1 MTKPISRSVHAMLDY
16 AWSGAISAAPQ
27 VFEFADEPRA
37 RRLCKVMGA
46 LTGAAS
52 SLTRYELG
60 ALKVIPF
67 NTHLALDGLGAVAGL
82 ASPWLLG
89 FAHNKKARNA
99 VLAFFFV
106 EAVVVLLSQPDED

>member
-16 AWSGAISAAPQ
+16 GWSGALSAAPQ
-27 VFEFADEPRA
+27 VFDFADEPNA

-46 LTGAAS
+46 MTGAAS

-67 NTHLALDGLGAVAGL
+67 NTHLALDGLGALAGL
-82 ASPWLLG
+82 ASPWLFG

-99 VLAFFFV
+99 VLAFFV
-106 EAVVVLLSQPDED
+106 IEALVVALSQPDEE